1 MCELLLFQ
9 ALDSDKC
16 VLPTENNTLTGSK
29 GDSVRSTASRDYWLQ
44 YKREKQDF
52 LFTYNQSPAQ
62 A

>member
-52 LFTYNQSPAQ
+52 FIHL
-62 A
+62 